1 MTTAVVKKARL
12 ERVIVFPDNTEHNM
26 KPLEEYVD
34 RHFSA
39 EEVHQNVEYLFGLLK
54 DSEKQRLLDW
64 AEVINGSPHEPCRP
78 IMLLIT
84 HAVLVIYRGNSVEY
98 VLQKIKTRGTCSGI
112 LLP

>member
-1 MTTAVVKKARL
+1 MTTTTARKPRL
-12 ERVIVFPDNTEHNM
+12 ERVIVFPDGTERCPG
-26 KPLEEYVD
+26 PLEEYVD

-39 EEVHQNVEYLFGLLK
+39 EETREHVEYLFGLLK

-78 IMLLIT
+78 IMLLIA
-84 HAVLVIYRGNSVEY
+84 HAVLVIYRGNSIGY